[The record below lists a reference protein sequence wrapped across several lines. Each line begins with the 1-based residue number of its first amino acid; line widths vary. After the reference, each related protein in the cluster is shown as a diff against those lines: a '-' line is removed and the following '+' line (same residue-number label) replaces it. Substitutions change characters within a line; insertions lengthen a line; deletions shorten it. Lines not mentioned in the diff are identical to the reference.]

1 MPKKA
6 DHSMQFTENDLFTLA
21 DAGSLE
27 RGIEYFEAERVIELR
42 RDKGGLFAKVMG
54 RFPYTVK
61 LWTDE
66 EGLDGTCT
74 CPMGES
80 GVFCKHC
87 VATGLTY
94 LAQKKGTVKEL
105 EDMDDMEETVTA
117 HEEPSRATRPAVSLD
132 DIRAYLAEQDTET
145 LLEMLMEQVRVDDRL
160 RRRLVTKTALT
171 RATGPNVEGLR
182 EAIRIATTIDPFDH
196 TLPEDLLDD
205 AQAAVDPIEE
215 LLDAGHAAEAAELAE
230 FAMTHIE
237 QAFEE
242 LNAGGGWIEE
252 LAHRLTDIH
261 RRACIQAPPE
271 PETLAQRLLDL
282 YLQTGGYRFDDALE
296 TYADALGEQG
306 RAAYK
311 CLAQARW
318 AEFPDLGPEVEYT
331 GWDYDRRRMEHLMEC
346 IARADG
352 DIEARVAVK
361 ARDLSSPG
369 RYRKIAHIWKE
380 ARQYNKA
387 MEWAERGFEAF
398 PDRPDPHLREF
409 LANEYHRRRRHDEAM
424 ELVWAPFAE
433 RPSLGEYQNLKEH
446 AERAKQWPHWREQAL
461 ARIREDIP
469 QSEKETKAARRRHPW
484 GHTPDASVLVKV
496 FLWEG
501 DADAA
506 WREAQAHG
514 CRHDL
519 WLELA
524 EARQEDH
531 PEDAV
536 PIFQAEAEKAIQ
548 RTQREGYREGV
559 RYIQRIREGMLRLGQ
574 DEEFAAYLQEVRTT
588 HKRKRTLM
596 GMLDRVEKQ
605 WRRRKK
611 RGTR

>member
-1 MPKKA
+1 MAKDAHPP
-6 DHSMQFTENDLFTLA
+6 MQFTASDLFALT
-21 DAGSLE
+21 DTGSLE
-27 RGIEYFEAERVIELR
+27 RGVGYFEEGRVVELM
-42 RDKGGLFAKVMG
+42 RDGDGLFAKVMG
-54 RFPYTVK
+54 RFPYTVR
-61 LWTDE
+61 LWMDE

-94 LAQKKGTVKEL
+94 LAEKKGTVKEL
-105 EDMDDMEETVTA
+105 EDMDDMEEAVA
-117 HEEPSRATRPAVSLD
+117 AREEPSRATRPAVSLD
-132 DIRAYLAEQDTET
+132 DIRAYLAEQDADA
-145 LLEMLMEQVRVDDRL
+145 LVEMLMEQVRADDRL

-171 RATGPNVEGLR
+171 RATGPDTEGLR
-182 EAIRIATTIDPFDH
+182 EAIRIATTIDPFDY

-242 LNAGGGWIEE
+242 LNEGDGWIEE
-252 LAHRLTDIH
+252 LTQRLTDIH
-261 RRACIQAPPE
+261 RRACTQAPPE
-271 PETLAQRLLDL
+271 PEALAQKLLDL
-282 YLQTGGYRFDDALE
+282 YFQTGWYLFDDALE

-306 RAAYK
+306 RATYK
-311 CLAQARW
+311 RLAQAKW
-318 AEFPDLGPEVEYT
+318 AEFPDLGPEDEYT

-346 IARADG
+346 IAHADG

-361 ARDLSSPG
+361 ARDLSGPG
-369 RYRKIAHIWKE
+369 RHLAIAEIWKE

-409 LANEYHRRRRHDEAM
+409 LANEYHRRSRHDEAM

-446 AERAKQWPHWREQAL
+446 AERAEQWPHWRERAL

-469 QSEKETKAARRRHPW
+469 QRKKAARRRDPW
-484 GHTPDASVLVKV
+484 GHTPDASTLVKV
-496 FLWEG
+496 LLREG

-506 WREAQAHG
+506 WREARGHG

-524 EARQEDH
+524 EARQKDH

-548 RTQREGYREGV
+548 RTQRKGYREGV
-559 RYIQRIREGMLRLGQ
+559 RYIQRIRDAMLRLGQ
-574 DEEFAAYLQEVRTT
+574 DEKFAAYLEEVRTT